1 MRKVGLLLGGL
12 LLSFVA
18 PYCTVVNDVPKN
30 DNPRR
35 NGEAL
40 DAIDSVHDASTS
52 LSAEGSMPTLQVEL
66 DDNDDRVPS
75 KTHTT
80 DNIHRT
86 DSTFG
91 PTTAPATAPPTM
103 AGGAEISDE
112 TVVVVVSPG
121 AEHTE
126 SSDGDDDTVV
136 YSRTLLKRGCYYLG
150 KDDAETWR
158 RNLRVMPGLT
168 REMCSWTCLED
179 KMLPALLMF
188 GGRSCVCLHDADLE
202 KFFLESFRAELCHA
216 PCAGDPLNYCGGA
229 EAYEILSV
237 VEEEYYET
245 YYYKFGIGESTPLQE
260 QDEEYFGDPA
270 SLVQNN
276 VDCRSGL
283 VSPYSDEGDDE
294 SVFGASTPLE
304 EEQKEEEQDGESNND
319 EFVFG
324 ASTPFEEEQEEEASY
339 NIDGELATANVYMP
353 SYWGWSLGELSF
365 NSNGL
370 RYCGIEGGETTSSC
384 QEFPLDGSSEAVVLE
399 EDKWKTEEEGRFSVR
414 VMTGAPRGKKNRM
427 WVLGMQTRDELQQV
441 VNSIR
446 IVIGQSPAVEDNE
459 MAQRMIAR
467 TPNDKF
473 VFERTLGPDTIQPIP
488 AFRGDTLSPQDA
500 PLKTGQYL
508 STLPALSSVNV
519 EITEVGDIIL
529 RRGDLPAYPS
539 PTGSDPEDGVLWA
552 HRATGS
558 VGGRANGGVGCV
570 LESLWR
576 RFIIGVDDVP
586 VNLSVKHGRWRV
598 GRGTFCT
605 MGASSTPAGRWRV
618 YLPHWTP
625 GNAWGKALRAAS
637 LQLLPNGNLVVA
649 AGAMVFW
656 KSSTSKRP

>member
-18 PYCTVVNDVPKN
+18 PYCTAVNDLSNN
-30 DNPRR
+30 DTPRR
-35 NGEAL
+35 NGESL
-40 DAIDSVHDASTS
+40 DAIDSVYDARTS

-66 DDNDDRVPS
+66 DDNGDRVPS

-86 DSTFG
+86 HSTFG

-103 AGGAEISDE
+103 AGGAETSDE

-136 YSRTLLKRGCYYLG
+136 YSRTLLKRGCFYLG
-150 KDDAETWR
+150 KDNAELWR
-158 RNLRVMPGLT
+158 RNTPVMPGLT
-168 REMCSWTCLED
+168 REMCSWTCLD
-179 KMLPALLMF
+179 DNMLPGLLMF
-188 GGRSCVCLHDADLE
+188 GGQSCVCLHDADLE
-202 KFFLESFRAELCHA
+202 KAFQESSRAELCHA
-216 PCAGDPLNYCGGA
+216 PCAGDPLNYCGGF
-229 EAYEILSV
+229 EAYEILLI

-245 YYYKFGIGESTPLQE
+245 YYYKFGVGESTPLEDDDEENFEDAYYDHVGVGESTPLQE
-260 QDEEYFGDPA
+260 QDEYDA
-270 SLVQNN
+270 
-276 VDCRSGL
+276 
-283 VSPYSDEGDDE
+283 DEGDDE

-304 EEQKEEEQDGESNND
+304 EEQQDSIEDEGSNND

-324 ASTPFEEEQEEEASY
+324 ASTPLEEEQEEEASY
-339 NIDGELATANVYMP
+339 NTDGELATAKVYMP

-441 VNSIR
+441 MNSIR

-459 MAQRMIAR
+459 MAQRMIVR

-473 VFERTLGPDTIQPIP
+473 LFERTLGPDTIQPIP

-500 PLKTGQYL
+500 PLKTGQFL

-519 EITEVGDIIL
+519 EVTEVGDVIL

-539 PTGSDPEDGVLWA
+539 PVESDPEDGVLWA

-558 VGGRANGGVGCV
+558 VGGRANGGLGCV

-576 RFIIGVDDVP
+576 RFIVGVDDVP
-586 VNLSVKHGRWRV
+586 VNLSVKDGRWRI

-649 AGAMVFW
+649 AGSRVFW
-656 KSSTSKRP
+656 ESSTSK